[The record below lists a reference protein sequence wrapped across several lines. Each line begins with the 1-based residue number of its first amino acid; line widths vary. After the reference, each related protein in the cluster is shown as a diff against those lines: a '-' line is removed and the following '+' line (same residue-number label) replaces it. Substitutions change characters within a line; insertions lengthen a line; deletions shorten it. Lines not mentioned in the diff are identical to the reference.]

1 MTFEY
6 LYFWILWFSFPL
18 HTKLTVFEK
27 AISIIHPWGALLPSP
42 SEKVYC
48 SFSLS
53 LLGGDMI
60 FGPNWRRKNFSHGW
74 TWGWQ
79 WGRWPPPTWA
89 TPPTSSTPAS
99 LSACLSPV
107 RFFLDFSLITHTHT
121 HMHIAHTYHISIQD
135 LYTRLYTIYILRI
148 LWYKLPQI
156 HYEGLSSD

>member
-6 LYFWILWFSFPL
+6 LYFLILWFSFPL

-107 RFFLDFSLITHTHT
+107 RFLLYLFTNYTHTHT
-121 HMHIAHTYHISIQD
+121 CAHLSHFNPRPFYNQ
-135 LYTRLYTIYILRI
+135 TRLYTIYILWVPPNP
-148 LWYKLPQI
+148 LK
-156 HYEGLSSD
+156 